1 MAAVN
6 IVPVSVAI
14 QASNQAF
21 QFYSGGILDNAACGQ
36 RLDHGVLLVGYGN
49 ENGKDFYIVK
59 NSWGQSWGEQ
69 GYIRMVQGK
78 NQCGIASM
86 ASYAVV

>member
-1 MAAVN
+1 
-6 IVPVSVAI
+6 
-14 QASNQAF
+14 
-21 QFYSGGILDNAACGQ
+21 
-36 RLDHGVLLVGYGN
+36 VGYGN